1 MPVTTQLA
9 TEVQPETSSFENVVS
24 PTSTSP
30 EFETTNIV
38 LIANSSTNTT
48 TEQEFHSVQQVQPE
62 IQPRRST

>member
-24 PTSTSP
+24 PTSTSQ

-38 LIANSSTNTT
+38 PIANSSTNST
-48 TEQEFHSVQQVQPE
+48 TEQELHSAQQVQPE
-62 IQPRRST
+62 IQPR